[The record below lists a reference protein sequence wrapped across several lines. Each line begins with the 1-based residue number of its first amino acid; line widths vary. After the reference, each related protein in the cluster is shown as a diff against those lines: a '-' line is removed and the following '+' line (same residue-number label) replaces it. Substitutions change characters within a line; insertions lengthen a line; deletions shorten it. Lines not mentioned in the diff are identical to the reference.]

1 MNKRNVHL
9 LILLISLHSPAT
21 PQTRR
26 IASAP
31 LRSNSLNSLPPP
43 RARYRLPDVDFRGWS
58 TIKLLRIK
66 VSGHSPGSLYLHN
79 TPRATSERAR
89 QPPPGSQNHRSGP
102 RQCPAHPPPVQRV
115 SCRQKPC
122 IVNLVNHMQQRR
134 KCNLPDNCSNCQN
147 QAQRKLRDGVSRRRS
162 LSRDGGRYDGDE
174 QPAHE
179 CCNRVQSDGV
189 HRYMFRC

>member
-1 MNKRNVHL
+1 MFTLPRDPANSPHRIRIPSEQFSQL
-9 LILLISLHSPAT
+9 SPA
-21 PQTRR
+21 PSR
-26 IASAP
+26 P
-31 LRSNSLNSLPPP
+31 LPPS
-43 RARYRLPDVDFRGWS
+43 RRRFSRLVHHQ
-58 TIKLLRIK
+58 TVLRIK
-66 VSGHSPGSLYLHN
+66 VSGHSPGSRLCCTCTTRPERPLSARAK
-79 TPRATSERAR
+79 PRPEAKIIGRVHGNVLR
-89 QPPPGSQNHRSGP
+89 ILR
-102 RQCPAHPPPVQRV
+102 PVQRV

-122 IVNLVNHMQQRR
+122 IVNLVNHVQQRR

>member
-1 MNKRNVHL
+1 MSIYLFFSLVYTPPRPRKLAASHPHHFGA
-9 LILLISLHSPAT
+9 ILSILSRPLAPAAAFPTSIFEAGPPSNCCASRFPGT
-21 PQTRR
+21 PQDLCTCTTRPERPPSACAKPRPEAKIIGRVHGNVPR
-26 IASAP
+26 I
-31 LRSNSLNSLPPP
+31 LR
-43 RARYRLPDVDFRGWS
+43 
-58 TIKLLRIK
+58 
-66 VSGHSPGSLYLHN
+66 
-79 TPRATSERAR
+79 
-89 QPPPGSQNHRSGP
+89 
-102 RQCPAHPPPVQRV
+102 PVQLV

-122 IVNLVNHMQQRR
+122 IVNLVNHVQQRR